1 MTLELTKEQIAK
13 IKQDMSL
20 QTEML
25 TDEEV
30 NALATKVNEKFSLP
44 LLSEEKEFIVFAK
57 IIKWID
63 RQLYALLP
71 NEYYELIHNAHDGL
85 SPEEVIKIRTRVT
98 PLINS
103 LVDIPVLTEGIE
115 ELVIGFVVDAILT
128 AMTKGLKI
136 DQRPLKA

>member
-30 NALATKVNEKFSLP
+30 NALAAKVNEKFSLP
-44 LLSEEKEFIVFAK
+44 FLSEEKEFVVFAK
-57 IIKWID
+57 IVKWVD

-71 NEYYELIHNAHDGL
+71 NEYYELIHIAHDGL
-85 SPEEVIKIRTRVT
+85 SPEEIVKIRTRIT
-98 PLINS
+98 PLVNS
-103 LVDIPVLTEGIE
+103 LVDIPVLTEGLE
-115 ELVIGFVVDAILT
+115 ELLYWIYSRCYPFCLG
-128 AMTKGLKI
+128 KG
-136 DQRPLKA
+136 PEN